1 MTPPATPFAVT
12 MLLYPGCT
20 LLDLVGPLTVLAAL
34 PQARIELC
42 WKTLGPVLTDT
53 ATPVLADTTL
63 EAADAAPTVL
73 FVPGGAEGTLALLND
88 EEVLAWLKDRGKHA
102 RWVTSVCSGSLLL
115 GAAGLL
121 DGYAATSHWAMRD
134 ALKHFGARPL
144 AERVVIDRNRA
155 TGGGVTAGIDFA
167 LVLAARLG
175 GEDLARQ
182 IQLAMEYAPAPPFA
196 AGTPEEAGPEL
207 TAAVIATYDMT
218 AAWVA
223 IAKAVA
229 RFGAARDAG
238 ERPACRLVHAGVP
251 GQRSD

>member
-1 MTPPATPFAVT
+1 MTPPTAPFAVT

-34 PQARIELC
+34 PGARIELC
-42 WKTLGPVLTDT
+42 WKTIGPVQTDT
-53 ATPVLADTTL
+53 GTAVLADTTL
-63 EAADAAPTVL
+63 ASADTAPTVL
-73 FVPGGAEGTLALLND
+73 FVPGGADGTLALLND
-88 EEVLAWLKDRGKHA
+88 AEVLAWLRDRGTRA

-121 DGYAATSHWAMRD
+121 DGYAATSHWAVRD
-134 ALKHFGARPL
+134 TLKHFGARPL
-144 AERVVIDRNRA
+144 AERVVTDRNRV
-155 TGGGVTAGIDFA
+155 TGGGVTAGIDFG

-182 IQLAMEYAPAPPFA
+182 IQLTMEYAPAPPFA
-196 AGTPEEAGPEL
+196 AGTPAEAGPEL

-223 IAKAVA
+223 IARAVT
-229 RFGAARDAG
+229 RLGAARDAG
-238 ERPACRLVHAGVP
+238 ESSPSRLVHAGGP
-251 GQRSD
+251 GQ